1 MNDNQKTR
9 KLRKMAM
16 IYLLIL
22 LLPFVSSALTD
33 KENGRGLL
41 FVLWPLVSIWYF
53 VAYRQIAK
61 TYECPM
67 TKHVAFSK
75 GGGGTFHGI
84 LYYFSTFI
92 LFALVVLLI
101 RGTFGL

>member
-1 MNDNQKTR
+1 MNDNQRTS
-9 KLRKMAM
+9 KLRKMAV

-22 LLPFVSSALTD
+22 LLPFVSSVLTD

-41 FVLWPLVSIWYF
+41 FIVWPLVSIWYF
-53 VAYRQIAK
+53 AAYRYIAK
-61 TYECPM
+61 SYECPM

-75 GGGGTFHGI
+75 GGGGTFHGV
-84 LYYFSTFI
+84 LYYLSTFI
-92 LFALVVLLI
+92 IFVLVMLLI